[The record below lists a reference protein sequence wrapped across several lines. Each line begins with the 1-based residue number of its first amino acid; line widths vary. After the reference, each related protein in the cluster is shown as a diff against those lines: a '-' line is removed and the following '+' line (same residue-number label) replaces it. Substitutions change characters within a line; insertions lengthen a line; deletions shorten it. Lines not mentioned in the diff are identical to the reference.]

1 VLQPPEGV
9 GVNDAIAVH
18 LKSRSHRAGGL
29 IDSPPFGF
37 SAQASERSDE
47 ISFAGLISFTDRCTH
62 KDRCAARSELAKI
75 ARQPAAPLTTSN
87 SLQYDGLPFS
97 TAAALAER
105 IAQKAPLRQ
114 ENRRCPVRF
123 ALQNPVGEKRPT
135 AVV

>member
-1 VLQPPEGV
+1 
-9 GVNDAIAVH
+9 
-18 LKSRSHRAGGL
+18 
-29 IDSPPFGF
+29 
-37 SAQASERSDE
+37 
-47 ISFAGLISFTDRCTH
+47 
-62 KDRCAARSELAKI
+62 
-75 ARQPAAPLTTSN
+75 LTTSN

-114 ENRRCPVRF
+114 ENMRCPVRF